1 MKCRRALNRRR
12 HRASSISEK
21 KARSIQGRLCYRGGP
36 HSAGNHRCTLRAV
49 SKGDPLAEGKEMTT
63 NKNLRTRKT
72 EGLFPDNEKRLIQEA
87 LGTKA
92 LGGSI
97 VQEKVSCGK
106 TSCRVCG
113 GSRLAHGPYN
123 YLHYYDRSCGK
134 VKRKYLSQA
143 LRDLLSCPKRGLEQR
158 LESLSQEKGIGEGEV

>member
-1 MKCRRALNRRR
+1 VTA
-12 HRASSISEK
+12 
-21 KARSIQGRLCYRGGP
+21 
-36 HSAGNHRCTLRAV
+36 
-49 SKGDPLAEGKEMTT
+49 
-63 NKNLRTRKT
+63 NKNLRTRKK
-72 EGLFPDNEKRLIQEA
+72 LALSQDNGKKLIQEA

-106 TSCRVCG
+106 TCCRVCG

-123 YLHYYDRSCGK
+123 YSHYYDRSCGK

-143 LRDLLSCPKRGLEQR
+143 LSNLLPCPKRDLQQR
-158 LESLSQEKGIGEGEV
+158 LLEIESLSQEKENEEGKV